1 MEKDIPA
8 RKVRKFL
15 SPKRNVDV
23 MRIYYCYQLGSTFVS
38 LGQMETCIITAMM
51 MCDRI
56 KLAKVIQNDVPF
68 WDSIAERQRSRFERS
83 EREPNRL

>member
-1 MEKDIPA
+1 MDKNIPA
-8 RKVRKFL
+8 GKVRRFL

-38 LGQMETCIITAMM
+38 LGLLERRIITAMV

-68 WDSIAERQRSRFERS
+68 GTARRRIS
-83 EREPNRL
+83 EA